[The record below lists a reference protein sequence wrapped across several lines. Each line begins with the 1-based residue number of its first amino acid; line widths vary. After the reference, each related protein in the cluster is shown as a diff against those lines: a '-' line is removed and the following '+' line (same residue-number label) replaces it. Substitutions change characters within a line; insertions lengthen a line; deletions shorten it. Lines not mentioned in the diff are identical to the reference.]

1 MHHFMWAL
9 DMARRNYM
17 KNVKLNNGV
26 EMPILGFGV
35 FQVSDLKICEK
46 AVADAI
52 EVGYRLFDTASV
64 YENEEAVGN
73 AIKKCGIKR
82 EEFFITSKVYMP
94 EMGYENTKNAFE
106 NTLSKLKTDYLD
118 LYLIHMPF
126 GDYYGSWRA
135 MEELYKEGKIKA
147 IGVSNFTSDRIVD
160 FCYNIKVIPAINQIE
175 IHPFYQRDEEIK
187 LLKEYKIQAQAWAP
201 FAEGLNGMFT
211 NPVLSKIAKSHGKS
225 VAQVILRFNIQR
237 NIIVIPKSIH
247 IERIEE
253 NFNVWDFELNSEDIK
268 AIAELDL
275 KRPQMVDT
283 RSVSE
288 VRRIYG
294 FKDNSVITSL

>member
-1 MHHFMWAL
+1 MQ
-9 DMARRNYM
+9 
-17 KNVKLNNGV
+17 KVKLNNGV

-52 EVGYRLFDTASV
+52 SVGYRLFDTASV

-73 AIKKCGIKR
+73 AIKKCKIDRK
-82 EEFFITSKVYMP
+82 EFFITSKAYMP

-106 NTLSKLKTDYLD
+106 KTLSKLQTDYLD

-160 FCYNIKVIPAINQIE
+160 FCYNIKVIPAINQLE
-175 IHPFYQRDEEIK
+175 IHPFYQRNEEIE
-187 LLKEYKIQAQAWAP
+187 LLKEYKIQAEGWAP

-247 IERIEE
+247 KERMEE
-253 NFNVWDFELNSEDIK
+253 NFNIWDFELSEEDMK
-268 AIAELDL
+268 AIAKLDL
-275 KRPQMVDT
+275 NYPQMVDT
-283 RSVSE
+283 RKVSE

-294 FKDNSVITSL
+294 FKDNPVITSL

>member
-1 MHHFMWAL
+1 
-9 DMARRNYM
+9 M
-17 KNVKLNNGV
+17 KTVILNNGV

-52 EVGYRLFDTASV
+52 SVGYRLFDTASV

-73 AIKKCGIKR
+73 AIKKCKIPR

-94 EMGYENTKNAFE
+94 EMGYENTKKAFE
-106 NTLSKLKTDYLD
+106 KTLSKLQTDYLD

-135 MEELYKEGKIKA
+135 MEELYNEGKIKA

-160 FCYNIKVIPAINQIE
+160 FCYNVKIIPAINQLE
-175 IHPFYQRDEEIK
+175 IHPFYQRNEEIE
-187 LLKEYKIQAQAWAP
+187 LLKEYKIQAEGWAP

-225 VAQVILRFNIQR
+225 IAQVILRFNIQR

-247 IERIEE
+247 KERMEE
-253 NFNVWDFELNSEDIK
+253 NFNIWDFELSEEDMKRIEK
-268 AIAELDL
+268 LDL
-275 KRPQMVDT
+275 NYPQMVDT
-283 RSVSE
+283 RKVSE

-294 FKDNSVITSL
+294 FKDNPVITTLN

>member
-1 MHHFMWAL
+1 
-9 DMARRNYM
+9 M
-17 KNVKLNNGV
+17 KTVILNNGV

-52 EVGYRLFDTASV
+52 SVGYRLFDTASV

-73 AIKKCGIKR
+73 AIKKCKIPR

-94 EMGYENTKNAFE
+94 EMGYENTKKAFQ
-106 NTLSKLKTDYLD
+106 NTLSKLQTDYLD

-135 MEELYKEGKIKA
+135 MEELYNEGKIKA

-160 FCYNIKVIPAINQIE
+160 FCYNVKIIPAINQLE
-175 IHPFYQRDEEIK
+175 IHPFYQRNEEIE
-187 LLKEYKIQAQAWAP
+187 LLKEYKIQAEGWAP

-211 NPVLSKIAKSHGKS
+211 NPVLSKIAKSYGKS

-247 IERIEE
+247 KERMEE
-253 NFNVWDFELNSEDIK
+253 NFNVFDFELNAEDMK
-268 AIAELDL
+268 RVVELDL
-275 KRPQMVDT
+275 NYPQMVDT
-283 RSVSE
+283 RKVSE

-294 FKDNSVITSL
+294 FKDNPVITTLN

>member
-1 MHHFMWAL
+1 
-9 DMARRNYM
+9 M

-64 YENEEAVGN
+64 YENEEVVGN

-82 EEFFITSKVYMP
+82 EKFFITSKVYMP
-94 EMGYENTKNAFE
+94 EMGYENTKKSFE

-175 IHPFYQRDEEIK
+175 IHPFYQRDEEIE

-247 IERIEE
+247 KERIEE

-268 AIAELDL
+268 AISELDL

-294 FKDNSVITSL
+294 FKDNPVITSL

>member
-1 MHHFMWAL
+1 
-9 DMARRNYM
+9 M
-17 KNVKLNNGV
+17 KNIKLNNGV

-82 EEFFITSKVYMP
+82 EKFFITSKVYMS
-94 EMGYENTKNAFE
+94 EMGYENTKKAFE

-175 IHPFYQRDEEIK
+175 IHPFYQRDEEIE

-211 NPVLSKIAKSHGKS
+211 NPVLYKIAKSHGKS

-237 NIIVIPKSIH
+237 NIIVIPKSVRK
-247 IERIEE
+247 ERIEE

-288 VRRIYG
+288 VKRIYG
-294 FKDNSVITSL
+294 FKDNPVITSL

>member
-1 MHHFMWAL
+1 
-9 DMARRNYM
+9 M

-26 EMPILGFGV
+26 DMPIWGFGV

-52 EVGYRLFDTASV
+52 EIGYRLFDTASV

-94 EMGYENTKNAFE
+94 EMGYENTKKAFE

-175 IHPFYQRDEEIK
+175 IHPFYQRDEEIE

-225 VAQVILRFNIQR
+225 VAQVILRFNVQR
-237 NIIVIPKSIH
+237 NIISIPKSVRK
-247 IERIEE
+247 ERIEE
-253 NFNVWDFELNSEDIK
+253 NFNIWDFELNSEDIK
-268 AIAELDL
+268 AISELDL

-294 FKDNSVITSL
+294 FKDNPVITSL

>member
-1 MHHFMWAL
+1 
-9 DMARRNYM
+9 M

-94 EMGYENTKNAFE
+94 EMGYENTKKAFE

-147 IGVSNFTSDRIVD
+147 IVVSNFTSDRIVD
-160 FCYNIKVIPAINQIE
+160 FCYNIKVIPAINQLE
-175 IHPFYQRDEEIK
+175 IHPFYQRDEEIE

-247 IERIEE
+247 RERIEE

-268 AIAELDL
+268 EIAELDL

-294 FKDNSVITSL
+294 FKDNPVITSL

>member
-1 MHHFMWAL
+1 
-9 DMARRNYM
+9 M
-17 KNVKLNNGV
+17 KTVILNNGV

-52 EVGYRLFDTASV
+52 SVGYRLFDTASV

-73 AIKKCGIKR
+73 AIKKCKIPR

-94 EMGYENTKNAFE
+94 EMGYENTKKAFE
-106 NTLSKLKTDYLD
+106 KTLSKLQTDYLD

-135 MEELYKEGKIKA
+135 MEELYNEGKIKA

-160 FCYNIKVIPAINQIE
+160 FCYNVKIIPAINQLE
-175 IHPFYQRDEEIK
+175 IHPFYQRNEEIE
-187 LLKEYKIQAQAWAP
+187 LLKEYKIQAEGWAP

-225 VAQVILRFNIQR
+225 IAQVILRFNIQR

-247 IERIEE
+247 KERMEE
-253 NFNVWDFELNSEDIK
+253 NFNVFDFELNAEDMK
-268 AIAELDL
+268 RVVELDL
-275 KRPQMVDT
+275 NYPQMVDT
-283 RSVSE
+283 RKVSE

-294 FKDNSVITSL
+294 FKDNPVITTLN

>member
-1 MHHFMWAL
+1 
-9 DMARRNYM
+9 M

-94 EMGYENTKNAFE
+94 EMGYENTKKAFE

-175 IHPFYQRDEEIK
+175 IHPFYQRNEEIE

-247 IERIEE
+247 KERIEE

-294 FKDNSVITSL
+294 FKYNPVITSL

>member
-1 MHHFMWAL
+1 MEF
-9 DMARRNYM
+9 
-17 KNVKLNNGV
+17 VKLNNGV

-94 EMGYENTKNAFE
+94 EMGYENTKKAFE

-160 FCYNIKVIPAINQIE
+160 FCYNIRVIPAINQIE
-175 IHPFYQRDEEIK
+175 IHPFYQRDEEIE

-247 IERIEE
+247 RERIEE

-268 AIAELDL
+268 AITELDL

-294 FKDNSVITSL
+294 FKDNPVITSL

>member
-1 MHHFMWAL
+1 MEF
-9 DMARRNYM
+9 
-17 KNVKLNNGV
+17 VKLNNGV

-94 EMGYENTKNAFE
+94 EMGYENTKKAFE

-175 IHPFYQRDEEIK
+175 IHPFYQRDEEIE

-211 NPVLSKIAKSHGKS
+211 NPVLSKIAKSYGKS

-237 NIIVIPKSIH
+237 NIIAIPKSIH
-247 IERIEE
+247 KERIEE

-268 AIAELDL
+268 AIDELDL

-294 FKDNSVITSL
+294 FKDNPVITSL

>member
-1 MHHFMWAL
+1 MEF
-9 DMARRNYM
+9 
-17 KNVKLNNGV
+17 VKLNNGV

-46 AVADAI
+46 AVTDAI

-94 EMGYENTKNAFE
+94 EMGYENTKKAFE

-175 IHPFYQRDEEIK
+175 IHPFYQRDEEIE
-187 LLKEYKIQAQAWAP
+187 LLKEYKIQAEAWAP

-247 IERIEE
+247 KERIEE

-294 FKDNSVITSL
+294 FKDNPVITSL

>member
-1 MHHFMWAL
+1 
-9 DMARRNYM
+9 M
-17 KNVKLNNGV
+17 KNIKLNNGV

-94 EMGYENTKNAFE
+94 EMGYENTKKAFE

-175 IHPFYQRDEEIK
+175 IHPFYQRDEEIE

-211 NPVLSKIAKSHGKS
+211 NPVLSKIAKSHRKS

-247 IERIEE
+247 RERIEE

-268 AIAELDL
+268 AITELDL

-294 FKDNSVITSL
+294 FKDNPVITSL

>member
-1 MHHFMWAL
+1 
-9 DMARRNYM
+9 M
-17 KNVKLNNGV
+17 KTVILNNGV

-52 EVGYRLFDTASV
+52 SVGYRLFDTASV

-73 AIKKCGIKR
+73 AIKKCKIPR
-82 EEFFITSKVYMP
+82 EEFFITSKAYMP
-94 EMGYENTKNAFE
+94 EMGYENTKKAFQ
-106 NTLSKLKTDYLD
+106 NTLSKLQTDYLD

-135 MEELYKEGKIKA
+135 MEELYNEGKIKA

-160 FCYNIKVIPAINQIE
+160 FCYNVKIIPAINQLE
-175 IHPFYQRDEEIK
+175 IHPFYQRNEEIE
-187 LLKEYKIQAQAWAP
+187 LLKEYKIQAEGWAP

-247 IERIEE
+247 KERMEE
-253 NFNVWDFELNSEDIK
+253 NFNIFDFELSEEDMK
-268 AIAELDL
+268 RVEKLDL
-275 KRPQMVDT
+275 NYPQMVDT
-283 RSVSE
+283 RKVNE

-294 FKDNSVITSL
+294 FKDNPVITTLN

>member
-1 MHHFMWAL
+1 
-9 DMARRNYM
+9 M

-94 EMGYENTKNAFE
+94 EMGYENTKKAFE

-175 IHPFYQRDEEIK
+175 IHPFYQRNEEIE

-247 IERIEE
+247 KERIEE

-294 FKDNSVITSL
+294 FKDNPVITSL

>member
-1 MHHFMWAL
+1 MEF
-9 DMARRNYM
+9 
-17 KNVKLNNGV
+17 VKLNNGV

-94 EMGYENTKNAFE
+94 EMGYENTKKAFE

-175 IHPFYQRDEEIK
+175 IHPFYQRDEEIE

-247 IERIEE
+247 RERIEE

-294 FKDNSVITSL
+294 FKDNPVITSL

>member
-1 MHHFMWAL
+1 MEF
-9 DMARRNYM
+9 
-17 KNVKLNNGV
+17 VKLNNGV

-46 AVADAI
+46 AVTDAI

-94 EMGYENTKNAFE
+94 EMGYENTKKAFE

-126 GDYYGSWRA
+126 GDYYSSWRA

-175 IHPFYQRDEEIK
+175 IHPFYQRDEEIE

-247 IERIEE
+247 RERIEE

-294 FKDNSVITSL
+294 FKDNPVITSL

>member
-1 MHHFMWAL
+1 MEF
-9 DMARRNYM
+9 
-17 KNVKLNNGV
+17 VKLNNGV

-94 EMGYENTKNAFE
+94 EMGYENTKKAFE

-135 MEELYKEGKIKA
+135 MEELYKEGRIKA

-175 IHPFYQRDEEIK
+175 IHPFYQRDEEIE

-294 FKDNSVITSL
+294 FKDNPVITSL